1 MRGKVSTL
9 IEVKMLFCLFFMA
22 NKNKETR
29 NYCPAWY
36 FLSKNTYQAEINCTK
51 WLNLCCSRILI
62 ELKKFVGLEGESGLA
77 LGLRLSVM
85 DYHMELY
92 MKIWFIIRWRNLKLF

>member
-1 MRGKVSTL
+1 
-9 IEVKMLFCLFFMA
+9 MA

-29 NYCPAWY
+29 NYCPA
-36 FLSKNTYQAEINCTK
+36 KNTYQAEIKCTK
-51 WLNLCCSRILI
+51 WLNLCCIRILI
-62 ELKKFVGLEGESGLA
+62 ELKKVVGLEGESGLA

-85 DYHMELY
+85 DYNMELY